1 MHAEPRAGGRR
12 IGRKRIARLMR
23 AQGLIVPRKK
33 PRLPVTTDSRHDHPV
48 APNLPGRRF
57 EAVRP
62 DEAWLAD
69 ITAGITHVPTGEGR
83 LHVAASLGANTRR
96 RLASG

>member
-1 MHAEPRAGGRR
+1 
-12 IGRKRIARLMR
+12 MR

-69 ITAGITHVPTGEGR
+69 ITADITHVPTGEGW
-83 LHVAASLGANTRR
+83 LHAAAIPRR
-96 RLASG
+96 EYAPSPCERMTGSADHHGDP